1 LPSPGAPPPPAAQV
15 GNLIVSGED
24 TLFGLE
30 GEPGREISRD
40 TVRGPGL
47 ERGGACGGAGRVGLH
62 RDCVRPLGP
71 HAPLPSPAPQVAEV
85 LVAALQEPSAS
96 GKVVE
101 IVSSPVA
108 PALPRDKWFAV

>member
-1 LPSPGAPPPPAAQV
+1 
-15 GNLIVSGED
+15 
-24 TLFGLE
+24 
-30 GEPGREISRD
+30 
-40 TVRGPGL
+40 
-47 ERGGACGGAGRVGLH
+47 
-62 RDCVRPLGP
+62 
-71 HAPLPSPAPQVAEV
+71 VAEV